1 MHNTCLIVE
10 ERRRRKRD
18 NFKLLVYPGSA
29 GEGEDRGMCC
39 KQKKKEGNKA
49 GEDLPGSRWLR
60 ESLSS
65 PGMEGGNEIR
75 VERGEK
81 WGKEIKGC

>member
-1 MHNTCLIVE
+1 MGGE
-10 ERRRRKRD
+10 E
-18 NFKLLVYPGSA
+18 
-29 GEGEDRGMCC
+29 EDRGMCC

-65 PGMEGGNEIR
+65 PGMEGGSEIR
-75 VERGEK
+75 GSGERSGERD
-81 WGKEIKGC
+81 KGPGEGH